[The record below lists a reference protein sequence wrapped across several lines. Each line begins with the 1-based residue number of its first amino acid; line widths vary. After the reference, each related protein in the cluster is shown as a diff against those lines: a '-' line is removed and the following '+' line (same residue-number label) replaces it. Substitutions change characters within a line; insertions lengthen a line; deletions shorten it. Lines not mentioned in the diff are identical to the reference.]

1 MDIVSL
7 LIQIVS
13 GVVGGNAAGMSQKS
27 LGPAANSIL
36 GGVGGVVLGQIITAV
51 TGGGAA
57 MASGGAMDIPTI
69 LSSIVGGGVGGAI
82 LTFVIGFIKAKM
94 AP

>member
-13 GVVGGNAAGMSQKS
+13 GVVGGNAAGMSQQS
-27 LGPAANSIL
+27 LGPTLNSIL
-36 GGVGGVVLGQIITAV
+36 GGVGGVVLGQVIAAV
-51 TGGGAA
+51 TGGGAV
-57 MASGGAMDIPTI
+57 MASSGAVEIPSIISSIIGGGA
-69 LSSIVGGGVGGAI
+69 GGAI